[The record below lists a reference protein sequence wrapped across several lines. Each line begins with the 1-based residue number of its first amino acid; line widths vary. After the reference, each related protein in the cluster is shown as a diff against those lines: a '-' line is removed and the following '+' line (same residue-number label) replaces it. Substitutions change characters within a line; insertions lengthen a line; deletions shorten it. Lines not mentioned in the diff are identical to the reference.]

1 MIGLNSAI
9 LTTNQKLIVKDSLM
23 MYVCSLQKQYFRDG
37 NLSSVEYLKRMKEI
51 ETIADQLH
59 LKELYKHG

>member
-9 LTTNQKLIVKDSLM
+9 LNTEQKLIVKDSLV
-23 MYVCSLQKQYFRDG
+23 MYVCSLQKQYFRDKTI
-37 NLSSVEYLKRMKEI
+37 SSKDYFERMKQVDEI
-51 ETIADQLH
+51 ANNLH